1 MRRRTDKKTTAR
13 DMTSGPILR
22 HLVLFALP
30 LMLGN
35 VFQMLYNTVDSIIV
49 GNFVSKQALA
59 AVGSTTPIVNMMVF
73 FFNGF
78 SVGAGVVI
86 GRCFG
91 ARDMKKLHTAVQ
103 TTMAATFVISLL
115 FTVLGV
121 AGVRPLLRLMN
132 TPADVFEDAVLY
144 LRIYIGGI
152 SGLLVYNMGSGVLR
166 AVGDSTRPLY
176 FLILTSL
183 LNIVL
188 DLFFVLV
195 LKMGVAGVAV
205 ATILSQFISAALV
218 LLLLTRTRDIYRMQW
233 SELRIDFPTLRRIF
247 SVGMPAALQ
256 SILTAFSNVFVQGYI
271 NFFGSDVMAGWGS
284 YNKLDQFILLPMQSM
299 AMAATTFVSQNSGA
313 GDEKRSHQGTVTAI
327 AMTCTVMGLI
337 AAALFIWAP
346 GAVRL
351 FSPDADVIRYGV
363 MFIRTNVFFLL
374 FNCVNH
380 VLAGSLRGRGDARG
394 PMIIM
399 LTSFVAIRQC
409 YLYLVT
415 HFVAN
420 TPRLV
425 GFGYPVG
432 WFSCCVLLSLYAW
445 RKNRRRMTP
454 KQLRKEAETLR
465 AEASEIP
472 AEEE

>member
-1 MRRRTDKKTTAR
+1 MRSRSDKKTTAR

-86 GRCFG
+86 GRSFG

-115 FTVLGV
+115 FTLLGV
-121 AGVRPLLRLMN
+121 AAVRPLLRLMN

-183 LNIVL
+183 LNIAL
-188 DLFFVLV
+188 DLFFVLA

-218 LLLLTRTRDIYRMQW
+218 LLLLTRTRDIYRLQW
-233 SELRIDFPTLRRIF
+233 RELRIDFPTLRRIF

-327 AMTCTVMGLI
+327 LLTGSVMGLI

-445 RKNRRRMTP
+445 RKNRRRTTP
-454 KQLRKEAETLR
+454 PTAEAEALS
-465 AEASEIP
+465 EAKTELTSEE
-472 AEEE
+472 A